1 MKTKKDEKVLI
12 LIYRIS
18 FHYTHHVIVQNK
30 QKKSLHSCRA
40 IFLISHANGEKVEK
54 IDFAERPAQ
63 RKKAIERL
71 RFSLIGI
78 R

>member
-30 QKKSLHSCRA
+30 QKKISSLSCRA

-54 IDFAERPAQ
+54 STSQ
-63 RKKAIERL
+63 RDPHNGRKQ
-71 RFSLIGI
+71 
-78 R
+78 